1 MALFTGILK
10 RHPTGNADLA
20 DIEKYE
26 RPASLAEA
34 VTLLREGGVT
44 ILAGGTDLMPQTQ
57 EGVRAFQPVLMNI
70 NRIPEL
76 RGIEDGAQAI
86 RIGALATI
94 TEILDSPLVRERLP
108 VLAVVADCFAS
119 DQLRNWAT
127 MGGNVANAS
136 PAGDMIIPLLLL
148 DAELELARA
157 GENGNVRSRR
167 MALKDFF
174 TGPRQTRLESDEI
187 LAAIHVPR
195 PKENFVAGFEKFGP
209 RPALDISLVSVGIAG
224 VRRGGSPEG
233 ALENA
238 RVAIG
243 SVAPTPLRAR
253 QTEAA
258 LNGRPLDAE
267 AIGAVAETAAR
278 EINPISDVRGSA
290 WYRREMVANITKRI
304 LRDVANNDV
313 SNN

>member
-1 MALFTGILK
+1 M
-10 RHPTGNADLA
+10 A
-20 DIEKYE
+20 DIERYE

-34 VTLLREGGVT
+34 VALLREGGVT

-57 EGVRAFQPVLMNI
+57 QGVRAFQPVLMNI
-70 NRIPEL
+70 TRIPEP
-76 RGIEDGAQAI
+76 RGIEDGARAI

-94 TEILDSPLVRERLP
+94 TEILDSPLVREHLP
-108 VLAVVADCFAS
+108 VLAAAADCFGS

-127 MGGNVANAS
+127 VGGNIANAS

-148 DAELELARA
+148 DAELELASA
-157 GENGNVRSRR
+157 GEGGQVRSRR

-174 TGPRQTRLESDEI
+174 TGPRQTRLEPHEI
-187 LAAIHVPR
+187 LVAIHVPR
-195 PKENFVAGFEKFGP
+195 PGGDFVAEFVKFGA

-224 VRRGGSPEG
+224 MRKNG

-238 RVAIG
+238 RVAVG
-243 SVAPTPLRAR
+243 AAAPTAIRVQR
-253 QTEAA
+253 TEAA
-258 LNGRPLDAE
+258 LNGRRLDAE
-267 AIGAVAETAAR
+267 AIQAVAESAAR

>member
-1 MALFTGILK
+1 M
-10 RHPTGNADLA
+10 A

-26 RPASLAEA
+26 RPASVAEA
-34 VTLLREGGVT
+34 VALLREGGVT

-86 RIGALATI
+86 RIGARATI
-94 TEILDSPLVRERLP
+94 TEILDSPLVREHLP
-108 VLAVVADCFAS
+108 VLAAAADCFAS

-127 MGGNVANAS
+127 VGGNIANAS

-148 DAELELARA
+148 DAELELASA
-157 GENGNVRSRR
+157 GEGGQMQSRR
-167 MALKDFF
+167 MALQDFF
-174 TGPRQTRLESDEI
+174 TGPRQTRLEPHEI
-187 LAAIHVPR
+187 LVAIHVPR
-195 PKENFVAGFEKFGP
+195 PGGDFVAEFEKFGV

-224 VRRGGSPEG
+224 VRNNG

-243 SVAPTPLRAR
+243 AVAPTPLRGQ

-258 LNGRPLDAE
+258 LNGRLLDAE
-267 AIGAVAETAAR
+267 AIQAVAETAAR
-278 EINPISDVRGSA
+278 EIDPISDVRGSA

-304 LRDVANNDV
+304 LRHVADA
-313 SNN
+313 

>member
-1 MALFTGILK
+1 
-10 RHPTGNADLA
+10 LA

-34 VTLLREGGVT
+34 VTLLRGGGVT

-57 EGVRAFQPVLMNI
+57 AGLRAFQPVLMNI
-70 NRIPEL
+70 TRIPEL
-76 RGIEDGAQAI
+76 RGIEDGTQAI
-86 RIGALATI
+86 RIGALTTI
-94 TEILDSPLVRERLP
+94 TGILDSPLVREHIP
-108 VLAVVADCFAS
+108 VLAAAADCFAS

-127 MGGNVANAS
+127 LGGNIANAS

-148 DAELELARA
+148 DAELELAGA
-157 GENGNVRSRR
+157 GEGGQVQSRR
-167 MALKDFF
+167 MALMDFF
-174 TGPRQTRLESDEI
+174 TGPRQTRLEPHEI

-195 PKENFVAGFEKFGP
+195 PSRDFVAEFEKFGA

-224 VRRGGSPEG
+224 VRGNG

-243 SVAPTPLRAR
+243 SAASTPLRVR

-267 AIGAVAETAAR
+267 AIEAVAETAAR

-304 LRDVANNDV
+304 LRNVAHN
-313 SNN
+313 